1 MGYAGYT
8 AAKLPPPKA
17 TILQSALW
25 SIDNMEC
32 LEVKQYIWS
41 VICAAHLCISD
52 MANGTST

>member
-17 TILQSALW
+17 SDLQAALW

-32 LEVKQYIWS
+32 LEVHCFTA
-41 VICAAHLCISD
+41 VICL
-52 MANGTST
+52 